1 MPTAL
6 TTDGTEVF
14 YERQGSGPAL
24 LLLSGTGHDHGFW
37 AGQLPHFTPHFTV
50 YTVDNRGVGRT
61 RVKAHD
67 YSLADMADDAVAAL
81 RAEGVESAH
90 VMGFSQG
97 GHIAQE
103 VALRHPDMV
112 RSLGVHHSWARP
124 CQRLHDFQSLRLLL
138 AEKGDRDSL
147 VRVSL
152 LALHAPDYYNL
163 RGAEMAAHRDFLI
176 RNSPPNEG
184 WAGQL
189 RACLSGDTLD
199 RLGKIAVPTL
209 VTTSTMD
216 LAVPPALSHEIA
228 ARIPGAEM
236 VVLDGTGHVALMER
250 PEEFARICLDFLHQV
265 AGAGGRVRD

>member
-1 MPTAL
+1 MPTVITA
-6 TTDGTEVF
+6 DGTEVH

-24 LLLSGTGHDHGFW
+24 LLLSGTGHDAGFW
-37 AGQLPHFTPHFTV
+37 GGQLPHFTPRFTV
-50 YTVDNRGVGRT
+50 FTVDNRGVGRT
-61 RVKAHD
+61 RVRNHD

-81 RAEGVESAH
+81 RAEGVGQAH

-103 VALRHPDMV
+103 VALRHPGIV

-124 CQRLHDFQSLRLLL
+124 CQRLHDFQELRLLL

-152 LALHAPDYYNL
+152 LALHAPDYYNQ
-163 RGAEMAAHRDFLI
+163 RGSEMAAHRDFLI
-176 RNSPPNEG
+176 RNSPANEG

-189 RACLSGDTLD
+189 RACLRGDTLD
-199 RLGKIAVPTL
+199 RLGGIHAPTL

-236 VVLDGTGHVALMER
+236 KVLQGTGHVALMER
-250 PEEFARICLDFLHQV
+250 PEEFARVCLDFLDRV
-265 AGAGGRVRD
+265 ASAS